1 MLSTSIS
8 KNRFKTEYNNFLNKW
23 NISCVLNLILIS
35 IWIFNDD
42 INQFNNIL
50 FNIALVIYIISLIY
64 SIAGIYIYYSIKNK
78 YIKNLKKSNQ
88 IRLNKYISK
97 NYDSK
102 YFQMYSLYILTLFII
117 FIISNYNNIDWTYF
131 QFYFLISFFS

>member
-1 MLSTSIS
+1 MVNNSYS
-8 KNRFKTEYNNFLNKW
+8 KKKFRKQYNNFLNKW
-23 NISCVLNLILIS
+23 NISCALNLILIS
-35 IWIFNDD
+35 IWIFTDD

-50 FNIALVIYIISLIY
+50 FNIALAIYIISLIY

-102 YFQMYSLYILTLFII
+102 YFQMYSLYVSLKCT
-117 FIISNYNNIDWTYF
+117 WK
-131 QFYFLISFFS
+131 